1 MQIVFKWTCHTYLPQ
16 YPSLLSP
23 WPRLPDHPPRA
34 SQAGRRIASPARRV
48 TSVKGFPAMHRF
60 LPALLC
66 ILPLMPAPARGDR
79 PRRVQ
84 RPRDE
89 PAIGHA
95 GAPRSVGFGPRYA
108 AGIRRRPQTRDT
120 WHLDAVF
127 ITPQAQG
134 PQQPGRALAP
144 ADVATGGGDVPPQV
158 GGACAATPGAIQANP
173 GTLLP
178 RTATSLGERSP
189 RHPDHA
195 LRDPERRDRCRRL
208 TDVGDRH
215 GRVRADIPAA
225 PWWTANVALPRSTY
239 RVNSHLCRFVGNKDL
254 EGIIGRGRWPIL

>member
-120 WHLDAVF
+120 WHLDEVF
-127 ITPQAQG
+127 IRMGDTTYYRWRMVDADGMVLDVLVEEWRNQRRRPRPTCGGCWRATQWSRAQ
-134 PQQPGRALAP
+134 
-144 ADVATGGGDVPPQV
+144 
-158 GGACAATPGAIQANP
+158 
-173 GTLLP
+173 
-178 RTATSLGERSP
+178 
-189 RHPDHA
+189 
-195 LRDPERRDRCRRL
+195 
-208 TDVGDRH
+208 
-215 GRVRADIPAA
+215 
-225 PWWTANVALPRSTY
+225 W
-239 RVNSHLCRFVGNKDL
+239 
-254 EGIIGRGRWPIL
+254 